1 VGRLIAAVAALG
13 LLVSACSSD
22 PTTSDEY
29 QALSQQLA
37 DTQQQLADLTAER
50 DALLATTQQQ
60 SERHDKSKA
69 TQDAVKAIL
78 DNPESVGTE
87 QEVVDALDALA
98 VPGAVMEDAA
108 LGSIDMRQGW
118 YETLYGGA
126 MDSRIDTTYT
136 WVSKD
141 GSQGGSVWL
150 WHGTNTAGNP
160 FELAGVNLDEFDE
173 DGLIAH
179 SYVVYPYPDAYV
191 DEAVYGSGT

>member
-1 VGRLIAAVAALG
+1 MGRLIAAVAVLG
-13 LLVSACSSD
+13 LLVGACSSD

-29 QALSQQLA
+29 MAMAQQLA
-37 DTQQQLADLTAER
+37 DTQQQLADVTAER
-50 DALLATTQQQ
+50 DTLLATTQQL
-60 SERHDKSKA
+60 SERHFKSQA
-69 TQDAVKAIL
+69 TEDAAWAIL
-78 DNPESVGTE
+78 RDPESVGTE
-87 QEVVDALDALA
+87 QQVVDALDALA

-118 YETLYGGA
+118 YETLYMA
-126 MDSRIDTTYT
+126 TMDARIDTTYT
-136 WVSKD
+136 WVSED

-179 SYVVYPYPDAYV
+179 TYVVYPYPDEYV
-191 DEAVYGSGT
+191 EEAVYGSGT